1 MRRTYSKPP
10 TTSISELSVNLSE
23 SFDLY
28 KTHSK
33 AILEGLRDE
42 IVQNLIA
49 GKRVNLFGLGTL
61 EQRAR
66 KERVGRNPKTGEPLK
81 VSAHRRII
89 FKASKTLKE
98 QF

>member
-1 MRRTYSKPP
+1 MRRTHSRPP
-10 TTSISELSVNLSE
+10 TTSIPELAANVSE
-23 SFDLY
+23 SFDLF

-49 GKRVNLFGLGTL
+49 GNRVNLFGLGIL
-61 EQRAR
+61 EPRTR
-66 KERVGRNPKTGEPLK
+66 KERMGHNPKTGEPLT

-89 FKASKTLKE
+89 FRASKTLKE